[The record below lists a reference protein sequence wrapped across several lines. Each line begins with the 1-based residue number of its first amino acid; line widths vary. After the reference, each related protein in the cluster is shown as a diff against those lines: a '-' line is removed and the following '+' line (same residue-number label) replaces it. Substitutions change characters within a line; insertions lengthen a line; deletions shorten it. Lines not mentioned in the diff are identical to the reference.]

1 MEKLKKDNIEIDDI
15 LEEISNVEVEE
26 KVEDTKKEEVKQ
38 ENTIDEKNWKY
49 WEKCS

>member
-26 KVEDTKKEEVKQ
+26 KVEDTKKRR
-38 ENTIDEKNWKY
+38 
-49 WEKCS
+49 S